1 MVSRGKGPGGVL
13 IMGVASKQC
22 IGKTTL
28 AVMYVGSTER
38 ERYWQ
43 LRN

>member
-1 MVSRGKGPGGVL
+1 MVSRGEGPGRVL

-22 IGKTTL
+22 IGKISL

-38 ERYWQ
+38 GQ